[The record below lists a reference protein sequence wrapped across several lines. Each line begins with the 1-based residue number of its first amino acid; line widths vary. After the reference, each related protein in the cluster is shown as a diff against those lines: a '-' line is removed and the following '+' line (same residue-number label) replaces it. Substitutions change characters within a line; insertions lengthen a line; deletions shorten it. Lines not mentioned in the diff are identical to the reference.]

1 MIGWVGYSHI
11 RAPRWDSRLVLSN
24 FLQFYLRGRSGL
36 VFYRGLELA
45 QSARSLTL
53 IAQYARFTG
62 DTALPLAYF
71 KKMCAAPQTAMNW
84 RLRQALASA
93 CRLAMP

>member
-1 MIGWVGYSHI
+1 M
-11 RAPRWDSRLVLSN
+11 LSN

-62 DTALPLAYF
+62 DTALPLA
-71 KKMCAAPQTAMNW
+71 T
-84 RLRQALASA
+84 RQASFEP
-93 CRLAMP
+93 CPSREP